1 MLTKKQT
8 CLTKSIRSIPYSF
21 SFYYSHFSHSRFQ
34 WRWTGRVRKLRGN
47 ERSLIVEKFP
57 RDRVENEHRGGRGLR
72 GGTFSNDDWQT
83 FITFRSE
90 VKPKANRKTISDNVN
105 LPVHATRGG
114 VSRVCVC
121 VCARGEHRKTREFVR
136 LFEYSAA
143 VGKMGLLGG
152 GARNQTF
159 PGTPGHHVIPI
170 LRAQCRKNS

>member
-8 CLTKSIRSIPYSF
+8 CLTIPYSF

-57 RDRVENEHRGGRGLR
+57 RDRVENENRGGRGLR

-121 VCARGEHRKTREFVR
+121 VCTRRASKDTRIRPALWIFCGRGEDGAVR
-136 LFEYSAA
+136 GRCTKSN
-143 VGKMGLLGG
+143 VP
-152 GARNQTF
+152 RNSWTSRD
-159 PGTPGHHVIPI
+159 PDIASTMP
-170 LRAQCRKNS
+170 